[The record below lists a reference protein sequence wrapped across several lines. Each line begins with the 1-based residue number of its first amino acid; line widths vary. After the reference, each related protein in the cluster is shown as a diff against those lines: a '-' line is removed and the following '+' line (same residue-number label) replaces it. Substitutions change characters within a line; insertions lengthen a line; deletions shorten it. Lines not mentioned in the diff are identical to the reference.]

1 MLGVLR
7 SPINHCGSPELLLG
21 STALTK
27 QIMAFGN
34 RATIIRSL
42 SFASL
47 GFPRFAFIAHPIVK
61 CFCVA
66 T

>member
-7 SPINHCGSPELLLG
+7 SPIDHRGSPERLLE
-21 STALTK
+21 SAASIK
-27 QIMAFGN
+27 QIVVFGN

-47 GFPRFAFIAHPIVK
+47 GFPRFAFIVHPIVK
-61 CFCVA
+61 LPRVA